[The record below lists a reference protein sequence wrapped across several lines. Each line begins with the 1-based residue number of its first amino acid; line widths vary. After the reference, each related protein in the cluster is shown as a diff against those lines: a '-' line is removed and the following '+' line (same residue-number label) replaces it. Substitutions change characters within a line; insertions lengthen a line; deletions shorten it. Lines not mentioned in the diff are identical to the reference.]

1 MQIKKTRLK
10 QIIAE
15 EIARFDTLSEEEK
28 VDEGLFGNIGRGAFG
43 RRAQSSR
50 RTGGATPTADDTAER
65 AADELE
71 KAGKEVG
78 LRGQGAKAYDQAMA
92 SAALMDKEA
101 SEKDY
106 RRVMDFVAKADL
118 ASAREVEKAT
128 TDALNNALEI
138 IPDRIL
144 DDKEF
149 LNHLRA
155 QLSSGALF
163 NTTIFPRVLNKLK
176 ANKKFID
183 FVTAKAAEKMAA
195 AGATKSPASPASNV
209 VPLPT
214 AAATAVSEE
223 IIRTIKEVLKEE
235 LQ

>member
-101 SEKDY
+101 SAKDAATAEK
-106 RRVMDFVAKADL
+106 L
-118 ASAREVEKAT
+118 AN
-128 TDALNNALEI
+128 DALNNALEI
-138 IPDRIL
+138 SPDRLLGDRDFISKIVKQVKHYLMTGRGEAGPGKSSYRPTLKGYADDLSL
-144 DDKEF
+144 DTMS
-149 LNHLRA
+149 
-155 QLSSGALF
+155 Q
-163 NTTIFPRVLNKLK
+163 
-176 ANKKFID
+176 
-183 FVTAKAAEKMAA
+183 
-195 AGATKSPASPASNV
+195 PAIQAI
-209 VPLPT
+209 
-214 AAATAVSEE
+214 EE
-223 IIRTIKEVLKEE
+223 AIIQVLKEKRE
-235 LQ
+235 EGMK

>member
-101 SEKDY
+101 SAKDAATAEK
-106 RRVMDFVAKADL
+106 L
-118 ASAREVEKAT
+118 AN
-128 TDALNNALEI
+128 DALNNALEI
-138 IPDRIL
+138 SPDRLLGDQDFISKIIKQVKHFLMTGRGEAAPGKSSYRPTLKGYADDLSL
-144 DDKEF
+144 DTMSQPAIQAIEEAI
-149 LNHLRA
+149 A
-155 QLSSGALF
+155 Q
-163 NTTIFPRVLNKLK
+163 
-176 ANKKFID
+176 
-183 FVTAKAAEKMAA
+183 
-195 AGATKSPASPASNV
+195 
-209 VPLPT
+209 
-214 AAATAVSEE
+214 
-223 IIRTIKEVLKEE
+223 VLKEE

>member
-1 MQIKKTRLK
+1 MQIKKSRLK

-15 EIARFDTLSEEEK
+15 EIARFDALTEEDK
-28 VDEGLFGNIGRGAFG
+28 VEEAMWSDRAPRGL
-43 RRAQSSR
+43 RRIFK
-50 RTGGATPTADDTAER
+50 GGTPTEDDTAER
-65 AADELE
+65 AAAELE
-71 KAGKEVG
+71 KSGKEVG

-92 SAALMDKEA
+92 SAALMDKET

-118 ASAREVEKAT
+118 ASAEEVEKAA

-183 FVTAKAAEKMAA
+183 FVTAKAAEKIAA
-195 AGATKSPASPASNV
+195 TAAKAPATQDSNV

-223 IIRTIKEVLKEE
+223 IFRTIKEVLKEE
-235 LQ
+235 L

>member
-78 LRGQGAKAYDQAMA
+78 LRGQGAKAYDQAMT

-101 SEKDY
+101 SAKDAATAEK
-106 RRVMDFVAKADL
+106 L
-118 ASAREVEKAT
+118 AN
-128 TDALNNALEI
+128 DALNNALEI
-138 IPDRIL
+138 SPDRLLGDQDFISKIVKQVKHFLMTGRGEAGPGKSSYRPTLKGYADDLSL
-144 DDKEF
+144 DTMSQPAIQAIEEAI
-149 LNHLRA
+149 A
-155 QLSSGALF
+155 Q
-163 NTTIFPRVLNKLK
+163 
-176 ANKKFID
+176 
-183 FVTAKAAEKMAA
+183 
-195 AGATKSPASPASNV
+195 
-209 VPLPT
+209 
-214 AAATAVSEE
+214 
-223 IIRTIKEVLKEE
+223 VLKEK
-235 LQ
+235 L

>member
-78 LRGQGAKAYDQAMA
+78 LRGQGAKAYDQAMT

-106 RRVMDFVAKADL
+106 RRVMDFVANADL
-118 ASAREVEKAT
+118 ASAREVEKASA
-128 TDALNNALEI
+128 DVLNKALEI
-138 IPDRIL
+138 SPDHLLGDQDFISKIVKQVKHYLMTGRGEAGPGKSSYRPTLKGYADDLSL
-144 DDKEF
+144 DTMSQPAIQAIEEAI
-149 LNHLRA
+149 A
-155 QLSSGALF
+155 Q
-163 NTTIFPRVLNKLK
+163 
-176 ANKKFID
+176 
-183 FVTAKAAEKMAA
+183 
-195 AGATKSPASPASNV
+195 
-209 VPLPT
+209 
-214 AAATAVSEE
+214 
-223 IIRTIKEVLKEE
+223 VLKEE
-235 LQ
+235 L

>member
-101 SEKDY
+101 SAKDAATAEK
-106 RRVMDFVAKADL
+106 L
-118 ASAREVEKAT
+118 AN
-128 TDALNNALEI
+128 DALNKALQVS
-138 IPDRIL
+138 PDHLLGDQDFISKIAKQVKHYLMTGRGEAGPGKSSYRPTLKGYADDLSL
-144 DDKEF
+144 DTMSQPAIQAIEEAI
-149 LNHLRA
+149 A
-155 QLSSGALF
+155 Q
-163 NTTIFPRVLNKLK
+163 
-176 ANKKFID
+176 
-183 FVTAKAAEKMAA
+183 
-195 AGATKSPASPASNV
+195 
-209 VPLPT
+209 
-214 AAATAVSEE
+214 
-223 IIRTIKEVLKEE
+223 VLKEE
-235 LQ
+235 L

>member
-101 SEKDY
+101 SAKDAATAEK
-106 RRVMDFVAKADL
+106 L
-118 ASAREVEKAT
+118 AN
-128 TDALNNALEI
+128 DALNNALEI
-138 IPDRIL
+138 SPDRLLGDQDFISKIVKQVKHFLMTGRGEAGPGKSSYRPTLKGYADDLSL
-144 DDKEF
+144 DTMSQPAIQAIEEAI
-149 LNHLRA
+149 A
-155 QLSSGALF
+155 Q
-163 NTTIFPRVLNKLK
+163 
-176 ANKKFID
+176 
-183 FVTAKAAEKMAA
+183 
-195 AGATKSPASPASNV
+195 
-209 VPLPT
+209 
-214 AAATAVSEE
+214 
-223 IIRTIKEVLKEE
+223 VLKEE

>member
-78 LRGQGAKAYDQAMA
+78 LRGQGAKAYDQAMT

-106 RRVMDFVAKADL
+106 RRVMDFVANADL
-118 ASAREVEKAT
+118 ASAREVEKASA
-128 TDALNNALEI
+128 DVLNKALEI
-138 IPDRIL
+138 SPDHLLGDQDFISKIVKQVKHYLMTGRGEAGPGKSSYRPTLKGYADDLSL
-144 DDKEF
+144 DTMSQPAIQAIEEAI
-149 LNHLRA
+149 A
-155 QLSSGALF
+155 Q
-163 NTTIFPRVLNKLK
+163 
-176 ANKKFID
+176 
-183 FVTAKAAEKMAA
+183 
-195 AGATKSPASPASNV
+195 
-209 VPLPT
+209 
-214 AAATAVSEE
+214 
-223 IIRTIKEVLKEE
+223 VLKEE

>member
-78 LRGQGAKAYDQAMA
+78 LRGQGAKAYDQAMT

-118 ASAREVEKAT
+118 ASAREVEKAS
-128 TDALNNALEI
+128 TDVLNKALEI
-138 IPDRIL
+138 SPDRLLGDQDFISKIVKQVKHYL
-144 DDKEF
+144 MTGRGEAGPGK
-149 LNHLRA
+149 
-155 QLSSGALF
+155 SSYRPTLKP
-163 NTTIFPRVLNKLK
+163 TPTI
-176 ANKKFID
+176 
-183 FVTAKAAEKMAA
+183 
-195 AGATKSPASPASNV
+195 
-209 VPLPT
+209 
-214 AAATAVSEE
+214 
-223 IIRTIKEVLKEE
+223 
-235 LQ
+235 

>member
-28 VDEGLFGNIGRGAFG
+28 VDEALFGNIARKAFG
-43 RRAQSSR
+43 SPAKSSR

-78 LRGQGAKAYDQAMA
+78 LRGQGAKAYDQAMT

-106 RRVMDFVAKADL
+106 RRVMDFVANADL
-118 ASAREVEKAT
+118 ASAREVEKASA
-128 TDALNNALEI
+128 DVLNKALEI
-138 IPDRIL
+138 SPDHLLGDQDFISKIVKQVKHYLMTGRGEAGPGKSSYRPTLKGYADDLSL
-144 DDKEF
+144 DTMSQPAIQAIEEAI
-149 LNHLRA
+149 A
-155 QLSSGALF
+155 Q
-163 NTTIFPRVLNKLK
+163 
-176 ANKKFID
+176 
-183 FVTAKAAEKMAA
+183 
-195 AGATKSPASPASNV
+195 
-209 VPLPT
+209 
-214 AAATAVSEE
+214 
-223 IIRTIKEVLKEE
+223 VLKEE